1 VGDITKVKGKR
12 KKKSLGGNFPQRFEL
27 QYWLLVSVAPAVSA
41 AAVSAPTSA
50 SASSV
55 TTAAPSV
62 TASAAAAVSAAA
74 SAAVPAAASVGS
86 VGSFFFNLFVGEV
99 VLGVYVAKRGLCGF
113 KGSVASDVQTHRA
126 FEWSHVS
133 VLDVY

>member
-1 VGDITKVKGKR
+1 MVKVKGKR

-74 SAAVPAAASVGS
+74 SAAVPAASVGS